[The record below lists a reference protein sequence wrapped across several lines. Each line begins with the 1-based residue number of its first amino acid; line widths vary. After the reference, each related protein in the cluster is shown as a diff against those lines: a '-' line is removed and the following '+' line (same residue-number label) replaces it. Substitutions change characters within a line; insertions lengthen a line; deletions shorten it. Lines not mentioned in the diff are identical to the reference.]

1 MIFSNKVILQVDR
14 KGDLPLFELGVL
26 FEAFEEGDDFRAK
39 LLAGLGGG
47 FSAPHDAGAFLN
59 IAKANRFG
67 PAFPEKVDFLGQEA
81 EKDEFESIAGFASGF
96 DQGNGD
102 GGSEGNEVVGDGV
115 ATDFAKHDA
124 HAFVEVFER
133 EHPKRAAVL
142 EVVHHAVA
150 NVVDKGKVVA
160 VARDGRPAQG
170 FVNPLGAVADHMMV
184 AYFEHGEV
192 ADDADH

>member
-1 MIFSNKVILQVDR
+1 M
-14 KGDLPLFELGVL
+14 
-26 FEAFEEGDDFRAK
+26 FEAFEEGDDFGAK

-59 IAKANRFG
+59 VAKANGFG

-81 EKDEFESIAGFASGF
+81 EKDEFESIAGFASRF

-102 GGSEGNEVVGDGV
+102 GWSEGDEIVGDGV

-133 EHPKRAAVL
+133 ENPKGAAVL
-142 EVVHHAVA
+142 EVVHYAVA

-170 FVNPLGAVADHMMV
+170 FVNPLGVVAHHMMV
-184 AYFEHGEV
+184 ADFEHGEV

>member
-1 MIFSNKVILQVDR
+1 M
-14 KGDLPLFELGVL
+14 
-26 FEAFEEGDDFRAK
+26 FEAFEEGDDFGAK

-47 FSAPHDAGAFLN
+47 FSAPHDAGAFFD
-59 IAKANRFG
+59 IAKANGFG
-67 PAFPEKVDFLGQEA
+67 TAFPEKVDFLGQKA
-81 EKDEFESIAGFASGF
+81 EKDEFESIASFASRF
-96 DQGNGD
+96 DKGNGD
-102 GGSEGNEVVGDGV
+102 GGSEGDEIVGDGF

-133 EHPKRAAVL
+133 EHPKGAAVL

-160 VARDGRPAQG
+160 VACDGCPAQG
-170 FVNPLGAVADHMMV
+170 FVNPLGAVAHHMMV
-184 AYFEHGEV
+184 ADFEHGEV